1 MPFVEGRTHRASE
14 PIDPNSRAAG
24 EQSDAPRP
32 LLGEDFE
39 TSHTIFQ
46 PEVNGEDT
54 GAQSEVTE
62 GGGEE
67 ERQRSLSRSRSQTR
81 GYAAQYP
88 YQTIRDR
95 QAPSGSQA
103 SSVQSGSYTSSG
115 GGYNPSGSEI
125 LTRRRVQ
132 TYGSSAGTGT
142 DYQRNTQRR
151 VVAYSGGRGVGSENP
166 GYQTQSQTRLVAYG
180 SGGSNTG
187 TEGSNYQTQSGTR
200 MVSYGSSGSD
210 GREGDS
216 QSRRRFVTHGSGSSN
231 TQRSY
236 PQSQSQRVVAY
247 GGGGGGSGDTNTYP
261 QPVGSGSG
269 TYGTGNRNYYGT
281 STGYQPSSS
290 VSRSG
295 HTSSQPQGTATG
307 VGRQYGSSS
316 QSQGIATGVGRQYGS
331 SSQPQGTATG
341 VGRQYGGSSIRYEN
355 GRYYDSAGHEV
366 DPHGRHRD
374 DSGRLVSSS
383 SNTDDVTQQGL
394 PIAYDPIIS
403 QISNDPV
410 GSYKVDKTKRN
421 LVVK

>member
-46 PEVNGEDT
+46 PEVNGEDA
-54 GAQSEVTE
+54 GAQSEVTR
-62 GGGEE
+62 GGEE
-67 ERQRSLSRSRSQTR
+67 NEAQRSLSRSRSPTR

-88 YQTIRDR
+88 YQTTSDR

-103 SSVQSGSYTSSG
+103 SSVQSGAYTSSG

-132 TYGSSAGTGT
+132 TYGSSTGTGT

-180 SGGSNTG
+180 SDGSNTG
-187 TEGSNYQTQSGTR
+187 LGGSSYQTQSGTR
-200 MVSYGSSGSD
+200 MVAYGSSGSD

-247 GGGGGGSGDTNTYP
+247 GGGGSGDTNSYH
-261 QPVGSGSG
+261 QPAGSGSG
-269 TYGTGNRNYYGT
+269 TYGTTNRNYYGT
-281 STGYQPSSS
+281 STGYGPSSS
-290 VSRSG
+290 VRGSG
-295 HTSSQPQGTATG
+295 QTSSQPQGTATG
-307 VGRQYGSSS
+307 VGRQYGS
-316 QSQGIATGVGRQYGS
+316 
-331 SSQPQGTATG
+331 
-341 VGRQYGGSSIRYEN
+341 SSIRYEN

-383 SNTDDVTQQGL
+383 SNAADATQQGL

-403 QISNDPV
+403 QISNDQV
-410 GSYKVDKTKRN
+410 GISVRYELD
-421 LVVK
+421 